1 MSETIAIAPT
11 EAADE
16 PLGFDPADILL
27 NLVVSLLVP
36 LFITA
41 AGGELY
47 FARMAA
53 LATIGRTQADLLTIV
68 QIISFSLGAADSVC
82 RSMADDL
89 PLPMVL
95 RLRGNANSTA
105 RTAER
110 NRLVLT
116 AAANAEP
123 AAPPNP
129 PHPEPPRPQPPH
141 REPPRPQPPHWE
153 PPHPEPPHREP
164 PHREPPRADA
174 PHPDVPLPNTPRPDP
189 RPPASPPSAAPRPT
203 SPAPASPAPASPAPA
218 SRAAVS
224 QQPTAAPPFAAEPSE
239 SEIQQLWANAMSV
252 VAAEYAAGFDHL
264 PPDQRQAAQT
274 HIRALNNCA
283 VELRSGKP
291 PTRPRPGDLG
301 TATPNPT

>member
-1 MSETIAIAPT
+1 MSETTAIAPT

-53 LATIGRTQADLLTIV
+53 LATIDSYCGRTQADLLTIV

-89 PLPMVL
+89 PLPMLL
-95 RLRGNANSTA
+95 RLRGSANSTA

-116 AAANAEP
+116 AAANAES
-123 AAPPNP
+123 AASTNP
-129 PHPEPPRPQPPH
+129 PHPGPPHPGPPRPQPL
-141 REPPRPQPPHWE
+141 
-153 PPHPEPPHREP
+153 HREP
-164 PHREPPRADA
+164 PHREPPHPDA
-174 PHPDVPLPNTPRPDP
+174 PYPNAPRPDP
-189 RPPASPPSAAPRPT
+189 RPPASPSSASPPST
-203 SPAPASPAPASPAPA
+203 SVAPASPAALSP
-218 SRAAVS
+218 
-224 QQPTAAPPFAAEPSE
+224 QPTAAPPVSAEPSE

-252 VAAEYAAGFDHL
+252 VAAEYAADFDHL

-274 HIRALNNCA
+274 RIRALNNCA
-283 VELRSGKP
+283 VELRAGKP